1 MRINRTTATLVSAAL
16 ALGVAACGGDDEE
29 GGGGGASSEDGQQ
42 LSGSISLDGSS
53 TVAPLSEAAAELF
66 NEENPG
72 VNVNVG
78 TSGTGGGFEA
88 FCRGETDISN
98 ASRQIDEEETTAC
111 EEGGVEFE
119 EVAVANDALTVVLN
133 PENDFAEC
141 LTVDELSTIWGPVDT
156 ATNWSEVR
164 QGFPDLEIERYG
176 PGTDSGTFDYF
187 TEAINGEEGVQT
199 TEYNNVG
206 EDDNATVTGVQ
217 GSEGGIGYFGFSFF
231 SENEGALK
239 AAAIENEAG
248 ECVPPS
254 AETAQ
259 NGTYN
264 PLGRQL
270 FIYPSAEALQKPEVQ
285 AFIEFYINNNDQIAE
300 RAGLIPLTDEQKAEA
315 TAKVE
320 SLASGGGSGGGGE
333 TGSAPE

>member
-1 MRINRTTATLVSAAL
+1 MNRTTATLVSAAL

-29 GGGGGASSEDGQQ
+29 GGGGGASSGGEGGEQ
-42 LSGSISLDGSS
+42 LSGSINLDGSS

-66 NEENPG
+66 NDENSG

-98 ASRQIDEEETTAC
+98 ASRQIDEEETASC

-133 PENDFAEC
+133 PENDFAQC
-141 LTVDELSTIWGPVDT
+141 LTVDEVASIWGPENTVN
-156 ATNWSEVR
+156 NWSQVR
-164 QGFPDLEIERYG
+164 QGFPDLEIERFG

-199 TEYNNVG
+199 TQYNNVG

-270 FIYPSAEALQKPEVQ
+270 FIYPSAEALQRPEVQ
-285 AFIEFYINNNDQIAE
+285 AFIEFYINNNDEIAE
-300 RAGLIPLTDEQKAEA
+300 RAGLIPLTDEQKQEA
-315 TAKVE
+315 TQKVE
-320 SLASGGGSGGGGE
+320 SLVSGGGADASGGSE
-333 TGSAPE
+333 TTP

>member
-1 MRINRTTATLVSAAL
+1 L

-29 GGGGGASSEDGQQ
+29 GGGGGASSGGEGGEQ
-42 LSGSISLDGSS
+42 LSGSINLDGSS

-66 NEENPG
+66 NDENSG

-98 ASRQIDEEETTAC
+98 ASRQIDEEETASC

-133 PENDFAEC
+133 PENDFAQC
-141 LTVDELSTIWGPVDT
+141 LTVDEVASIWGPENTVN
-156 ATNWSEVR
+156 NWSQVR
-164 QGFPDLEIERYG
+164 QGFPDLEIERFG

-270 FIYPSAEALQKPEVQ
+270 FIYPSAEALQRPEVQ
-285 AFIEFYINNNDQIAE
+285 AFIEFYINNNDEIAE
-300 RAGLIPLTDEQKAEA
+300 RAGLIPLTDEQKQEA
-315 TAKVE
+315 TQKVE
-320 SLASGGGSGGGGE
+320 SLVSGGGADASGGSE
-333 TGSAPE
+333 TTP